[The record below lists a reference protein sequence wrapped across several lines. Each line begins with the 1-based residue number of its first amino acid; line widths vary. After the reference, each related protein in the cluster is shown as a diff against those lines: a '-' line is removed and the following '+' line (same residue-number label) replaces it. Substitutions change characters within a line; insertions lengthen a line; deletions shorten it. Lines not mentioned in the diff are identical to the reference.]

1 MKQDGEVWGLRSA
14 LVRDAEDV
22 AKLLRIANAKRT
34 VRSHKLNNVSSRSH
48 YLFRMSVLG
57 RNAKTQ
63 QTSEGQLNLVDLAG
77 CALRL
82 LACRCTPP
90 RHCVLLPPLPPLLPQ
105 RALTALAAH
114 PLRSERLK
122 KTCVSG
128 EGQAEAININKSL
141 TALSD
146 VIAAMSENGTPGRS
160 SNHDHPRCQPIL
172 PLALPRSGTNA
183 CPAMTVVWA
192 HPKIGKRAPG
202 KKKSHVP
209 FRNSKLTH
217 LLQASLSGTG
227 S

>member
-63 QTSEGQLNLVDLAG
+63 QTSEGHLNLVDLAG

-90 RHCVLLPPLPPLLPQ
+90 RDRVLLPPLPLLLSQ
-105 RALTALAAH
+105 RALTALAAAA
-114 PLRSERLK
+114 PTARSHRPCRPPSQVGATQE
-122 KTCVSG
+122 
-128 EGQAEAININKSL
+128 
-141 TALSD
+141 D
-146 VIAAMSENGTPGRS
+146 VR
-160 SNHDHPRCQPIL
+160 
-172 PLALPRSGTNA
+172 
-183 CPAMTVVWA
+183 VW
-192 HPKIGKRAPG
+192 R
-202 KKKSHVP
+202 
-209 FRNSKLTH
+209 
-217 LLQASLSGTG
+217 GTG
-227 S
+227 RGHQHQ